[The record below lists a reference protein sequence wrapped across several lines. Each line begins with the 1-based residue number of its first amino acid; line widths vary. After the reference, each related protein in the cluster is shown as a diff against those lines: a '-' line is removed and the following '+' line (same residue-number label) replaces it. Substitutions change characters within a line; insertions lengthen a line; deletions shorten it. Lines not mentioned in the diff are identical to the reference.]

1 MILLFTLLKFKVTLN
16 IIHNIIGYLYLN
28 FYIVIIKLK
37 ILIKKFLSLS
47 YLNISSDK
55 IFLMDLISI

>member
-55 IFLMDLISI
+55 ICLMDLISI